1 MWKVIGASVTGNS
14 HEAAGIGCEDASSW
28 EVGPEVTCLAVADG
42 AGSRPLS
49 GHGASLAVKRALL
62 MARAVANRA
71 EPDDPQMWL
80 QLIVKDVRHEIATLA
95 KAEEREPGDF
105 AATLG
110 VVILTSAVA
119 CIGQIG
125 DTIAVLG
132 GPGGYRTIDP
142 APRSE
147 YVNETSFVT
156 DDTAM
161 EQLRV
166 TITPI
171 GEVDSAFLSTDGL
184 RFKVLGNLVTA
195 DPFPPF
201 FEDLAAYAQ
210 SADASADEIRRFLAD
225 LDDQSGDDKTIV
237 AAVRAE
243 PEPES
248 SPEAAGVPV
257 SSSDGAA

>member
-14 HEAAGIGCEDASSW
+14 HEAAGIGCEDASRW

-49 GHGASLAVKRALL
+49 GRGANLAVERALL
-62 MARAVANRA
+62 MVRVVAARDD
-71 EPDDPQMWL
+71 PDDPQAWL
-80 QLIVKDVRHEIATLA
+80 QLIVNDVRDEIAALA
-95 KAEEREPGDF
+95 KAEERDAGDF

-110 VVILTSAVA
+110 VAILTSTVA

-156 DDTAM
+156 DDRAID
-161 EQLRV
+161 QLRV

-171 GEVDSAFLSTDGL
+171 AEVDSVFLSTDGL

-225 LDDQSGDDKTIV
+225 LDDQSGDDKTLV
-237 AAVRAE
+237 AAVRSGPG
-243 PEPES
+243 PEGTTEDAS
-248 SPEAAGVPV
+248 TSVSGGEAAT
-257 SSSDGAA
+257 